1 MDFLDTRTRTIT
13 GLALDGLYERQKAI
27 ASNTANALTPN
38 YHRKEVEFEAQ
49 LQKKI
54 QEYDYREEVK
64 VDNSNLYRENP
75 AEALKRFDMAQMMFR
90 EESEPFVPMLK
101 EDTSGLDGNGNN
113 VSLEREMM
121 QTAKTGTQYTILST
135 LLGNSFDSLEQV
147 IKGQ

>member
-13 GLALDGLYERQKAI
+13 GMALDGLYERQKAI

-38 YHRKEVEFEAQ
+38 YRRKEVEFEAQ

-54 QEYDYREEVK
+54 QEYDYQEEVK
-64 VDNSNLYRENP
+64 IDNSNLYRENP
-75 AEALKRFDMAQMMFR
+75 AEALKKFDIAQMMFR
-90 EESEPFVPMLK
+90 DENEQYAPTVR
-101 EDTSGLDGNGNN
+101 EDTYGLDGNGNN

-121 QTAKTGTQYTILST
+121 QTAKTGTQYTILTT
-135 LLGNSFDSLEQV
+135 LLGSSFDQLEQV

>member
-13 GLALDGLYERQKAI
+13 GMALDGLYERQKAI

-38 YHRKEVEFEAQ
+38 YRRKEVEFEAQ

-54 QEYDYREEVK
+54 QEYDYQEEVK

-75 AEALKRFDMAQMMFR
+75 AEALKKFDIAQMMFR
-90 EESEPFVPMLK
+90 DENEQYAPTVR
-101 EDTSGLDGNGNN
+101 EDTYGLDGNGNN

-121 QTAKTGTQYTILST
+121 QTAKTGTQYTILTT
-135 LLGNSFDSLEQV
+135 LLGSSFDQLEQV

>member
-13 GLALDGLYERQKAI
+13 GMALDGLYERQKAI

-38 YHRKEVEFEAQ
+38 YRRKEVEFEVQ

-54 QEYDYREEVK
+54 QEYDYQEEVK

-75 AEALKRFDMAQMMFR
+75 AEALKKFDIAQMIFR
-90 EESEPFVPMLK
+90 EDSEPFTPTVR
-101 EDTSGLDGNGNN
+101 EDTYGLDGNGNN

-135 LLGNSFDSLEQV
+135 LLGSSFDQLEQV

>member
-13 GLALDGLYERQKAI
+13 GMALDGLYERQKAI

-38 YHRKEVEFEAQ
+38 YRRKEVEFEAQ

-54 QEYDYREEVK
+54 DEYDYQERVK
-64 VDNSNLYRENP
+64 VENSNLYMENP
-75 AEALKRFDMAQMMFR
+75 AEALKRFDMAQMMFQ
-90 EESEPFVPMLK
+90 EENEPFIPALK
-101 EDTSGLDGNGNN
+101 EDSSGLDGNGNN

-135 LLGNSFDSLEQV
+135 LLGNSFDGLESV

>member
-1 MDFLDTRTRTIT
+1 M
-13 GLALDGLYERQKAI
+13 ALDGLYERQKAI

-38 YHRKEVEFEAQ
+38 YRRKEVEFEAQ

-54 QEYDYREEVK
+54 QEYDYQEEVK

-75 AEALKRFDMAQMMFR
+75 AEALKKFDIAQMMFR
-90 EESEPFVPMLK
+90 DENEQYAPTVR
-101 EDTSGLDGNGNN
+101 EDTYGLDGNGNN

-121 QTAKTGTQYTILST
+121 QTAKTGTQYTILTT
-135 LLGNSFDSLEQV
+135 LLGSSFDQLEQV